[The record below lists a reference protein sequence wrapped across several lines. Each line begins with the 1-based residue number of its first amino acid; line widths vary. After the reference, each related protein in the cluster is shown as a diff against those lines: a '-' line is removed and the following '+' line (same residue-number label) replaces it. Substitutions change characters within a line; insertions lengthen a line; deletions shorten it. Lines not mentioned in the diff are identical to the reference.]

1 MRCRSILLLALLV
14 CVPVA
19 AFAQSGHELDP
30 VKISPDFYKL
40 KFENEHV
47 RVIEYEIEP
56 GEVEKWHTHPTKLG
70 YVISGGKLK
79 ITTEAGESFVVDE
92 VAGDVRWMNAVGK
105 HRGENV
111 GDTTIKLVV
120 VEVKAASQEKL
131 ELKSYLEKEGEAEQ

>member
-1 MRCRSILLLALLV
+1 MRCRLILLCMLAA
-14 CVPVA
+14 CVPLAV
-19 AFAQSGHELDP
+19 FADAGEELDP

-79 ITTEAGESFVVDE
+79 ITTDAGDSFVVE
-92 VAGDVRWMNAVGK
+92 EKAGEVRWMNAVGK

-120 VEVKAASQEKL
+120 VEIKAADQEEL
-131 ELKSYLEKEGEAEQ
+131 ELKSYLEKEVEANQ